1 MSVSVRRPFLLAL
14 AFSLMLHLVLLLTP
28 GWGMPLV
35 DEAANLPSLDAKLLP
50 LAQTAAPV
58 MPQPVPVKRRTPQE
72 KPAALP
78 QTSGAPPASTDAPV
92 AENLAQA
99 PEALPTAQPD
109 KPQPDAVPD
118 DAAGQAGAVPPVP
131 QGFPSVTPT
140 FDPAVAR
147 AWPQRGRIL
156 FEVTRGDSNFVVGQA
171 EHRWQHD
178 GATYQ
183 LRAVTETVGIAALL
197 RPAMVV
203 QESRGNLV
211 ATGLQPLEFKNER
224 DGKRK
229 LLLRFD
235 PVQGRLTL
243 DSGAEVAMN
252 EPVQDLLSMLY
263 QLSTMPHDAQEF
275 AITVATGRKLA
286 RHVVRVAE
294 TTRLETPFGSRS
306 VLHLIM
312 PPANGVTN
320 DDSTEVWLDIAT
332 RLPLKIRHRDRKGEV
347 YDQTAIAVEL
357 DNTQ

>member
-1 MSVSVRRPFLLAL
+1 MSGTVRRPFLLAL
-14 AFSLMLHLVLLLTP
+14 VFSLMLHLVLLLTP
-28 GWGMPLV
+28 GWGMPLL
-35 DEAANLPSLDAKLLP
+35 DEAANLQSLDATLLP
-50 LAQTAAPV
+50 LAQAAAPLL
-58 MPQPVPVKRRTPQE
+58 PQPVPVKRRTPTE
-72 KPAALP
+72 KPAAPL
-78 QTSGAPPASTDAPV
+78 QTSGDPPESTDAPV

-99 PEALPTAQPD
+99 PEETPTALPD
-109 KPQPDAVPD
+109 NPQPDAVPD
-118 DAAGQAGAVPPVP
+118 DAAGQAGAVPPA
-131 QGFPSVTPT
+131 PT
-140 FDPAVAR
+140 FDPVVAR
-147 AWPQRGRIL
+147 AWPQRGRIR

-235 PVQGRLTL
+235 PVQGRLTT
-243 DSGAEVAMN
+243 DSGTAVAMS
-252 EPVQDLLSMLY
+252 EPTQDLLSMLY
-263 QLSTMPHDAQEF
+263 QLSTMPHDAKEF

-294 TTRLETPFGSRS
+294 ITQLDTPFGTRS
-306 VLHLIM
+306 VRHLIL
-312 PPANGVTN
+312 PPADGVTN
-320 DDSTEVWLDIAT
+320 DDSTEVWLDVVT
-332 RLPLKIRHRDRKGEV
+332 RLPLKIRHRDRKGEI
-347 YDQTAIAVEL
+347 YDQTATTVEL
-357 DNTQ
+357 ENTQ

>member
-1 MSVSVRRPFLLAL
+1 LGRPGVFLENVSVRRPFLLAL
-14 AFSLMLHLVLLLTP
+14 ALSLMLHLVLLLVP
-28 GWGMPLV
+28 GWGMPMA
-35 DEAANLPSLDAKLLP
+35 DEATNLPSLDAQLLP

-58 MPQPVPVKRRTPQE
+58 VPQPVPVKRRAPRE
-72 KPAALP
+72 
-78 QTSGAPPASTDAPV
+78 TSVAPPEPVVTPLAESVTAVSEPAPPV
-92 AENLAQA
+92 L
-99 PEALPTAQPD
+99 PEDAQPD
-109 KPQPDAVPD
+109 TPAADAVPP
-118 DAAGQAGAVPPVP
+118 A
-131 QGFPSVTPT
+131 PT

-147 AWPQRGRIL
+147 AWPQRGRIR
-156 FEVTRGDSNFVVGQA
+156 FAVTRGAGGFIVGQA

-178 GATYQ
+178 GTTYQ
-183 LRAVTETVGIAALL
+183 LHAVTETVGIAALL

-263 QLSTMPHDAQEF
+263 QLSTMPHDAKEF

-294 TTRLETPFGSRS
+294 TTQLETPFGTRS

-312 PPANGVTN
+312 PPADGVTH

-347 YDQTAIAVEL
+347 FDQTATAVEL
-357 DNTQ
+357 DNPQ